1 MSDKKKKRSPNFT
14 FKEKEVLLSVIR
26 AHKNVIE
33 NKKTDAVSVH
43 DKNRAWFEI
52 TKHNCI

>member
-1 MSDKKKKRSPNFT
+1 MIKKKKRSPNFT